1 MLSNTKITGY
11 LMNHFDKYFLKI
23 LKCSESTLVNTL
35 FTTEYKNNAVIIKKR
50 NSKNCVIY
58 YIQLNPFGLS
68 NIKTDMYRNNMPF
81 FIKNTVANYGAGV
94 CWILNSN
101 YSLSHVNASKV
112 RYINWIQQEEL
123 FKLNQLL
130 KITG

>member
-1 MLSNTKITGY
+1 
-11 LMNHFDKYFLKI
+11 MNHFDEYVLKI
-23 LKCSESTLVNTL
+23 LKCSENTLISIL
-35 FTTEYKNNAVIIKKR
+35 FTTEFKNKAIITKKR

-68 NIKTDMYRNNMPF
+68 NIKTDMYRKNMPF
-81 FIKNTVANYGAGV
+81 FIKAKVSGYGAGV
-94 CWILNSN
+94 CWVLNNN
-101 YSLSHVNASKV
+101 YSLSHINASKV
-112 RYINWIQQEEL
+112 RYINWVQQEEL

>member
-1 MLSNTKITGY
+1 
-11 LMNHFDKYFLKI
+11 MNHFDKYFLKI

-35 FTTEYKNNAVIIKKR
+35 FTTEYKNSAIIIKKR

-58 YIQLNPFGLS
+58 YIKLNPFGLS
-68 NIKTDMYRNNMPF
+68 NIKTDMYRKNMPF
-81 FIKNTVANYGAGV
+81 FIKAKVSSYGAGV
-94 CWILNSN
+94 CWILNNN